1 MKIDIIFLSNT
12 VNIEQY
18 GNTQRAIN
26 TLRMSQ
32 SGHQTVCIDFNIIIV
47 ESNSK
52 YQNEGF
58 WYHDCTVI
66 SKDEEFNY
74 NKFLNYG
81 LEECKND
88 WIIIANND
96 VIFTQNWFS
105 KIIDFD
111 NENPGYGMFCPY
123 EPNWHKA
130 KEKLSA
136 QTGQIIDGKK
146 DFYEGYR
153 TSFEITGWCLV
164 LKRET
169 IDKCELFDERFKF
182 WYQDNDL
189 SLTLQDKN
197 IKNALIT
204 NSKVY
209 HMVSQSYSTIPD
221 GKKRDMMEDQIKT
234 FHKKWNK

>member
-1 MKIDIIFLSNT
+1 MKADIIFLSNT

-32 SGHQTVCIDFNIIIV
+32 PYIDFNIIIV
-47 ESNSK
+47 ESNPK
-52 YQNEGF
+52 YQNEGY
-58 WYHDCTVI
+58 WYHDCNVI
-66 SKDEEFNY
+66 AKNEEFNY

-88 WIIIANND
+88 WVIIANND

-105 KIIDFD
+105 KIIDF
-111 NENPGYGMFCPY
+111 NNKNPGYGMFCPY

-136 QTGQIIDGKK
+136 QNAGQIIDGKK

-164 LKRET
+164 LKRDT
-169 IDKCELFDERFKF
+169 IDKCEFFDERFKF
-182 WYQDNDL
+182 WYQDNDI
-189 SLTLQDKN
+189 SLTLQNKN

-221 GKKRDMMEDQIKT
+221 SKKRDMMENQLKI
-234 FHKKWNK
+234 FNEKWGN